1 MIYIE
6 EALRDHPHVKRIQ
19 TRRTG
24 QPVIWIRH
32 YGEIFN
38 RHSQNFRMQK
48 ERPAFILARKE
59 GMRVHKTPAT
69 YGIGRPHN
77 YYFSHIL
84 NCPFDC
90 RYCFLQGMY
99 RSAHY
104 LLFMNHE
111 DFQCDIEKAIVPNET
126 TFFSGYDGDSLA
138 FEAHTGF
145 LTSFLPFFR
154 AHPEAELEI
163 RTKSNAIR
171 PLLNE
176 KPLSNVV
183 VAYSLSPAPIAQ
195 AFERKAPS
203 FQARLNALSLLQK
216 KGWPIGLRF
225 DPILYVS
232 DFAPLYRTFFRA
244 VFTALDPASIHSAT
258 LGTFRLPKP
267 LYKAMWRTLAGRE
280 PLLAQCGERT
290 NDKMGLPEKLEE
302 EMLTLCEQ
310 EILKWLPKERLFLCR

>member
-1 MIYIE
+1 MMYIE

-19 TRRTG
+19 AQRTK
-24 QPVIWIRH
+24 QPVIWIGH

-48 ERPAFILARKE
+48 KRPAFILAKKE
-59 GMRVHKTPAT
+59 GLRVHTTPAT
-69 YGIGRPHN
+69 YGIGRPYN

-111 DFQCDIEKAIVPNET
+111 DFQSDMEKVIVPHET

-138 FEAHTGF
+138 FETHTGF
-145 LTSFLPFFR
+145 LTSFLPFFQS
-154 AHPEAELEI
+154 HPEAELEI
-163 RTKSNAIR
+163 RTKSSAIA
-171 PLLNE
+171 PLLNTQ
-176 KPLSNVV
+176 PLPNVV
-183 VAYSLSPAPIAQ
+183 IAYSLNPAPLAQ
-195 AFERKAPS
+195 AFEKKAPS
-203 FQARLNALSLLQK
+203 LEARLKALLLLQK

-232 DFAPLYRTFFRA
+232 QFSTLYRTLFHT
-244 VFTALDPASIHSAT
+244 VFTTLDPTLIHSVT

-267 LYKAMWRTLAGRE
+267 LYKKMWRTLAGRE
-280 PLLAQCGERT
+280 PLLAQCSERS
-290 NDKMGLPEKLEE
+290 NDKMGLPATREK
-302 EMLTLCEQ
+302 EMLALCKQ
-310 EILKWLPKERLFLCR
+310 EILKWIPNKRLFVCQ